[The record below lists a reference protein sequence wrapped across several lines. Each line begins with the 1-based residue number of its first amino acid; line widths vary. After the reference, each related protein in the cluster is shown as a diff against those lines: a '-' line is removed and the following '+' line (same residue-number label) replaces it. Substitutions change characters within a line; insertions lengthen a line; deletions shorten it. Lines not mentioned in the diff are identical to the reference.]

1 MCYPMS
7 TKIFEWFLIKAKIIV
22 TQEFAYFMFVMVMS
36 LLLPILIM
44 LGSYL
49 AIVVVIFR
57 LNKFSFANLR
67 ERKPLLINKIT
78 KLDRFCPGYVITF
91 CL

>member
-1 MCYPMS
+1 
-7 TKIFEWFLIKAKIIV
+7 
-22 TQEFAYFMFVMVMS
+22 MFVMVMS

-78 KLDRFCPGYVITF
+78 KLDRFCPRYVITF